1 MGFGLKVR
9 VEILLTLSRKYSVMT
24 KISSI
29 SLMLLLM
36 IYSASFSQDKKAFE
50 LYNQKGNK
58 VNYQS
63 MLDSLSTT
71 DIVLFGEFHN
81 NPISHWL
88 QYELISD
95 LKRNHIHLVIGAEMF
110 ETDTQ
115 KTLDLY
121 LNDSLAE
128 NEFRTKADVW
138 SNYTTD
144 YKPIVDFAKSTST
157 PFIATNIPWPYATK
171 VYKEGGFLA
180 LDSLSPNDYDLMAP
194 LPIPFDIE
202 LPAYQNMLE
211 MMGGH
216 GGEDLVKAQAIKDAT
231 MAHFILKN
239 LQPNQVFFHLNGSY
253 HSNDFEGIYWYLKT
267 YNEAV
272 DILTISTVEQAET
285 DVLNDKHLDKANFI
299 IVVDE
304 DMTKTY

>member
-1 MGFGLKVR
+1 
-9 VEILLTLSRKYSVMT
+9 MT
-24 KISSI
+24 HFVYK
-29 SLMLLLM
+29 SLMLLMLL
-36 IYSASFSQDKKAFE
+36 SFFSTQAQDKKAFA
-50 LYNQKGNK
+50 LFDQTGNPISYSK
-58 VNYQS
+58 I
-63 MLDSLSTT
+63 LDSLSKT

-81 NPISHWL
+81 NPISHWF
-88 QYELISD
+88 QYEMLSD
-95 LKRNHIHLVIGAEMF
+95 LKKDGIHLKIGAEMF

-115 KTLDLY
+115 EVLDSFLK
-121 LNDSLAE
+121 DSLTE
-128 NEFRTKADVW
+128 DEFRKKARVW

-157 PFIATNIPWPYATK
+157 PFIATNIPRPYATK
-171 VYKEGGFLA
+171 VYKEGGFSA

-253 HSNDFEGIYWYLKT
+253 HSNYFEGIYWYLKT
-267 YNEAV
+267 YNKAV

>member
-1 MGFGLKVR
+1 MKQ
-9 VEILLTLSRKYSVMT
+9 TL
-24 KISSI
+24 ISSFTLLYLI
-29 SLMLLLM
+29 SV
-36 IYSASFSQDKKAFE
+36 FSTQAQEKKAFE
-50 LYNQKGNK
+50 LFSQVGEPITYRS
-58 VNYQS
+58 V
-63 MLDSLSTT
+63 LDSISQT
-71 DIVLFGEFHN
+71 DVVLFGEFHN

-88 QYELISD
+88 QFELVSD
-95 LKRNHIHLVIGAEMF
+95 LKKDSINLILGAEMF

-115 KTLDLY
+115 KALDLY
-121 LNDSLAE
+121 LRDSLAE
-128 NEFRTKADVW
+128 SEFRKKARVW
-138 SNYTTD
+138 TNYATD

-157 PFIATNIPWPYATK
+157 PFIATNIPRPYATK
-171 VYKEGGFLA
+171 VYKNGGFSA
-180 LDSLSPNDYDLMAP
+180 LDSLSKVEYELMPP
-194 LPIPFDIE
+194 LPIPFDMS
-202 LPAYQNMLE
+202 LSSYQNMLD

-267 YNEAV
+267 YNPDV
-272 DILTISTVEQAET
+272 NILTISTVEQNE
-285 DVLNDKHLDKANFI
+285 LNSLGEEHHNKANFI

>member
-1 MGFGLKVR
+1 
-9 VEILLTLSRKYSVMT
+9 
-24 KISSI
+24 
-29 SLMLLLM
+29 M
-36 IYSASFSQDKKAFE
+36 IYSASSFSQDKKAFE
-50 LYNQKGNK
+50 LYNQKGDK
-58 VNYQS
+58 ISYQS
-63 MLDSLSTT
+63 ILDSISKT
-71 DIVLFGEFHN
+71 DVVLFGEFHN

-88 QYELISD
+88 QFELVSD
-95 LKRNHIHLVIGAEMF
+95 LKADSIHLVIGAEMF

-115 KTLDLY
+115 KALDLY
-121 LNDSLAE
+121 LNDSINE
-128 NEFRTKADVW
+128 NEFRKKARVW
-138 SNYTTD
+138 SNYATD
-144 YKPIVDFAKSTST
+144 YKPVIEFAKSTST
-157 PFIATNIPWPYATK
+157 PFVTTNIPRPYATK
-171 VYKEGGFLA
+171 VYKEGGFSA
-180 LDSLSPNDYDLMAP
+180 LDSLPAEEYAWIAP

-202 LPAYQNMLE
+202 LDSYQNMLD

-267 YNEAV
+267 YNDDV
-272 DILTISTVEQAET
+272 DVLTISTVEQE
-285 DVLNDKHLDKANFI
+285 DLNNLEEEHHNKANFM